1 MAKKNENRANI
12 TLKCPKCG
20 ELNYRVQKNKA
31 NDPERMEISKFC
43 PRCRTHTDHKETKAA

>member
-1 MAKKNENRANI
+1 MAKKNENRALV

-31 NDPERMEISKFC
+31 NDPERMEISKYC
-43 PRCRTHTDHKETKAA
+43 SRCQKHTMHKEEK